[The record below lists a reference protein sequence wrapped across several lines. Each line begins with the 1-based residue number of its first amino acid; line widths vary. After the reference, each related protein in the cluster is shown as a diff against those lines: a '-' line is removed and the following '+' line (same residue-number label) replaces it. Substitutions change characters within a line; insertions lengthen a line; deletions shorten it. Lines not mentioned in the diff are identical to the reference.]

1 MGKVSN
7 NSLIMFLHNS
17 WRWKS
22 QLYLFSQMCFMVF
35 VPPVCKFFWEIYIL
49 HIYLVFV
56 LSGLSSRCTTVWKL
70 RKFTLTNFSRKFCE
84 INEFSN
90 TNLHCKQLPRNIFQV
105 SVNFSFFCTVC
116 TKLLIASSFQYTSIN
131 FWHLLVRFSNLT
143 KFPLRLQAFFDH
155 ETFSSWS

>member
-1 MGKVSN
+1 MTLKIPTLLFFPKCVLWFLFHLCV
-7 NSLIMFLHNS
+7 NSS
-17 WRWKS
+17 S
-22 QLYLFSQMCFMVF
+22 VGC
-35 VPPVCKFFWEIYIL
+35 WEIYIL

-90 TNLHCKQLPRNIFQV
+90 TNLHCKLLPRNIFQV

-143 KFPLRLQAFFDH
+143 KFPLRLQAFF
-155 ETFSSWS
+155 FFVKM